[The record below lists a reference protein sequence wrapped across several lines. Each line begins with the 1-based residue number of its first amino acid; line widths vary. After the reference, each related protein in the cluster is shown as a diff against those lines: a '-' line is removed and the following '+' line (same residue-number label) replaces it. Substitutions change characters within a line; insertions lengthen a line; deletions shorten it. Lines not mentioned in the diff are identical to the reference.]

1 MFVSHHRLVTMRRTR
16 IQTRRAKRTKR
27 SRHTRRNNR
36 SRRAGMFRNAARHA
50 RRLSG
55 ELGKELMKD
64 LAEKSFKS
72 ALRKDKGE
80 GFARMS
86 SGKLKRAKS
95 RLEGASVI
103 PTNLST
109 QFESFAPHSPS
120 TLMTSTIA
128 ATPSTKLRPVSKNLA

>member
-1 MFVSHHRLVTMRRTR
+1 MTFVSHHRLVTMRRTR
-16 IQTRRAKRTKR
+16 MRTRRAKCTKK
-27 SRHTRRNNR
+27 SRHTRKNNR

-64 LAEKSFKS
+64 LAEKSFKA

-80 GFARMS
+80 GLSRMS

-95 RLEGASVI
+95 RLSEASVT
-103 PTNLST
+103 PMNLST
-109 QFESFAPHSPS
+109 QFESIAPSIPMANS
-120 TLMTSTIA
+120 TAL
-128 ATPSTKLRPVSKNLA
+128 TPVTKVSKNLA

>member
-1 MFVSHHRLVTMRRTR
+1 
-16 IQTRRAKRTKR
+16 
-27 SRHTRRNNR
+27 
-36 SRRAGMFRNAARHA
+36 MFRNAARHA

-55 ELGKELMKD
+55 ELGKEIMKD
-64 LAEKSFKS
+64 LAEKSFKA

-80 GFARMS
+80 GLARMS

-109 QFESFAPHSPS
+109 QFESLAPPSPS
-120 TLMTSTIA
+120 ATMTSA
-128 ATPSTKLRPVSKNLA
+128 MALTPSTRLRPVSKNLV

>member
-1 MFVSHHRLVTMRRTR
+1 M
-16 IQTRRAKRTKR
+16 QTRRARPRRTKR
-27 SRHTRRNNR
+27 ARRTRRNNR

-64 LAEKSFKS
+64 LAEKSFKA

-80 GFARMS
+80 GLARMS

-95 RLEGASVI
+95 RLEGASI
-103 PTNLST
+103 KPMDLST
-109 QFESFAPHSPS
+109 QFESFRPLSPS
-120 TLMTSTIA
+120 SPMTP
-128 ATPSTKLRPVSKNLA
+128 ATSLNPQ

>member
-1 MFVSHHRLVTMRRTR
+1 MRRTR
-16 IQTRRAKRTKR
+16 MQTRRAKPRRTKR
-27 SRHTRRNNR
+27 TRRTRRNSR

-72 ALRKDKGE
+72 ALRNDKRE
-80 GFARMS
+80 GLSRMS

-95 RLEGASVI
+95 RLEGASI
-103 PTNLST
+103 KPMDLST
-109 QFESFAPHSPS
+109 QFESFRP
-120 TLMTSTIA
+120 M
-128 ATPSTKLRPVSKNLA
+128 TPSTPMTPATALKPTAKLAIGE